1 MMYRRLLNLI
11 LGLLLSTGAWATHVL
26 GGEMYYDKL
35 GGDQYRVTLKLY
47 RDCGPGNTNGTA
59 FDPAA
64 KLVVF
69 DGNGAQQFTI
79 DVPFT
84 GEQTVPVELNNP
96 CLGAPPSICAT
107 WTEYITIV
115 DLPPNTTGYVISYQ
129 RCCRTPTI
137 ANLPTGLLQ
146 GLTCTVQIPPSG
158 IGANSS
164 PRFNDYP
171 PIAMCMGEDMI
182 FDHSATDPD
191 GDSLVYDL
199 FTPFQ
204 GADDID
210 PAPYAPPPPYF
221 PIVWAAGY
229 SGSNPMDGAPPMAVD
244 PITGELTVHPTL
256 LGSFAVGVRVRE
268 YRNGVLLSASIRDL
282 RFDVVLC
289 DITIIAN
296 VQGQSVEQLCSG
308 KTVEPINE
316 SVNGQFY
323 HWDFG
328 VQGILTDTS
337 NLEFP
342 TWTYADTGS
351 YNITLIANPGWP
363 CADTTV
369 SIFNVY
375 LPLDPYFARPPIRC
389 PDQPAEFVAEGNLT
403 TTTVVSWD
411 LGTAGSPEQANGV
424 AISAGF
430 SELGGH
436 PVVLTLED
444 HGCTATYADSV
455 VVYPRIVMDL
465 VTDRAGCEGT
475 TFLFNGTAEAW
486 TPVQFA
492 WDFGDGE
499 TASEPELEHLYVGPG
514 LYDVTL
520 NTWTVD
526 GCIDQANITLPNWVE
541 VFPIPVADFAIEP
554 ATVSLLDPRVQVV
567 DHSQLAQEWS
577 YQIEGRTVTTPS
589 FDYMFD
595 DAGRF
600 NVMLTV
606 TSGENCSD
614 TITHTVFV
622 TDHLFYAPNAFT
634 PDGDGLNDTF
644 APVVK
649 GARLYEIFI
658 TDRWGIERFRSTDP
672 KAEWSG
678 DGLPQGVYGY
688 QVRIAEHGAYRK
700 EYKGSVTLL
709 R

>member
-1 MMYRRLLNLI
+1 MHGRLLNLFV
-11 LGLLLSTGAWATHVL
+11 GLLLCSSAWATHVL

-35 GGDQYRVTLKLY
+35 AGDQYRVTLKLY

-69 DGNGAQQFTI
+69 DGNGIQQFTI

-115 DLPPNTTGYVISYQ
+115 NLPPNATGYVVSYV
-129 RCCRTPTI
+129 RCCRTPTMV
-137 ANLPTGLLQ
+137 NLPTGLLQ
-146 GLTCTVQIPPSG
+146 GLTCTVQIPPAG
-158 IGANSS
+158 MGPNSS

-171 PIAMCMGEDMI
+171 PIAMCMGEDMV
-182 FDHSATDPD
+182 FDHSATDAD

-199 FTPFQ
+199 FTPFA

-210 PAPYAPPPPYF
+210 PAPYAPPPPYQ
-221 PIVWAAGY
+221 PIIWAAGY
-229 SGSNPMDGAPPMAVD
+229 SGGYPMDGNPPLAID
-244 PITGELTVHPTL
+244 ATTGELTVHPTL

-268 YRNGVLLSASIRDL
+268 YRNGVLLSASVRDL

-289 DITIIAN
+289 DITIIAT

-316 SVNGQFY
+316 SVNSQFY

-328 VQGILTDTS
+328 VGGTLADTS
-337 NLEFP
+337 DLEFP
-342 TWTYADTGS
+342 TWTYADTGT
-351 YNITLIANPGWP
+351 YDITLIANPGWP

-369 SIFNVY
+369 SIFHVY
-375 LPLDPYFARPPIRC
+375 LPLAPYFPRPPIRC
-389 PDQPAEFVAEGNLT
+389 PGEPAEFVANGNFT
-403 TTTVVSWD
+403 FNTVATWD
-411 LGTAGSPEQANGV
+411 FGAVGSPEQANGMAV
-424 AISAGF
+424 PAEF
-430 SELGGH
+430 SELGAH
-436 PVVLTLED
+436 PVVLTLQD
-444 HGCTATYADSV
+444 HGCEASYVDSV
-455 VVYPRIVMDL
+455 VVYPRITMDL
-465 VTDRAGCEGT
+465 ISDRAGCEGA
-475 TFLFNGTAEAW
+475 TFFFKGTAEAW

-492 WDFGDGE
+492 WDLGDGE
-499 TASEPELEHLYVGPG
+499 TANVPELQHVYVGPG
-514 LYDVTL
+514 SYGVTL
-520 NTWTVD
+520 NTWTLE
-526 GCIDQANITLPNWVE
+526 GCIDQASIALPNWVE
-541 VFPIPVADFAIEP
+541 VYPIPVADFTIEP
-554 ATVSLLDPRVQVV
+554 STVSLLDPRVQVV
-567 DHSQLAQEWS
+567 DHSQLAQEWV
-577 YQIEGRTVTTPS
+577 YEIAGRTVTTPS
-589 FDYMFD
+589 FDHLFD

-600 NVMLTV
+600 DVRLTV
-606 TSGENCSD
+606 TSGENCTD

-644 APVVK
+644 APLVK
-649 GARLYEIFI
+649 GARLYEIII

-672 KAEWSG
+672 KAEWTG

-688 QVRIAEHGAYRK
+688 QVRLAEFGAYRK
-700 EYKGSVTLL
+700 EYKGFVTLL